1 MRWALLG
8 VLMTGPAWA
17 WPVDVVQDLEV
28 GKEKFIHLSSLDW
41 WDVEDPKVVT
51 VEYME
56 SGEILFTPLK
66 PGRTLVLMYAE
77 KKFAVWRLKVGP
89 SSQPFTAALL
99 KPCPKVE
106 YRPDAYDKLTGTVT
120 DEKCRQALLGALA
133 TDGFVGKELDLTY
146 PVEVLQGQLKAIN
159 AGLAALK
166 LKISARYEGA
176 SLVLT
181 GATDL
186 AGQKKALWDVF
197 RKSAGRVA
205 MDDQVEVALPADAGT
220 VDAGSP
226 GK

>member
-1 MRWALLG
+1 MRWALVGL
-8 VLMTGPAWA
+8 VLAGPAWA

-77 KKFAVWRLKVGP
+77 KKFAVWRIRVAGKP
-89 SSQPFTAALL
+89 EPFTAAML

-120 DEKCRQALLGALA
+120 DEKCRQALLSVLA
-133 TDGFVGKELDLTY
+133 TDAFLGKELDLTY
-146 PVEVLQGQLKAIN
+146 PVEVLQSQLKGIN

-166 LKISARYEGA
+166 VKISARYEGA

-181 GATDL
+181 GSTDL

-205 MDDQVEVALPADAGT
+205 MDDQVEVAMP

-226 GK
+226 DAGRP